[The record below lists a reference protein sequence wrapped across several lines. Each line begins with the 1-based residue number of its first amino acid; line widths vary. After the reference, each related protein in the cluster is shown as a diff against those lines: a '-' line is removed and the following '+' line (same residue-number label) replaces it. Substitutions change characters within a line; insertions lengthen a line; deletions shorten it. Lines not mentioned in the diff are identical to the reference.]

1 MAIPSDLVYFP
12 SPYLTRHKRVFFRSR
27 IALQAHPSP
36 DRSDHHQPDKPRPN
50 AGQTDPQTHHRP
62 QQGATPPDRQAPPKR
77 RPNQSSPPPPPP
89 ARSRTLPWPTPCASP
104 KEDTGASGSRPR
116 TTPPDRRVPF
126 RPRPNE
132 PHRQTDEPHSNVD
145 PARSSPHHRPR
156 QGAGRSRGRRLAP
169 ARRRTRERPA
179 PDHEQHHQTDEPPPV
194 TTTAVPATDRQ
205 SQTVCHAPPLTP
217 KPAEPH
223 LTTRPHSHPHAAT
236 TDSSSPAPTANA
248 RQSTPRQPRPQAP
261 AW

>member
-1 MAIPSDLVYFP
+1 MLSRPNKWRSHQIWFISHLLTLPATSGFFFVPELPSKHTPPPTGVTTTSQINLAQTP
-12 SPYLTRHKRVFFRSR
+12 AKPTLKPTTGPNRERH
-27 IALQAHPSP
+27 LQT
-36 DRSDHHQPDKPRPN
+36 DKLRPN
-50 AGQTDPQTHHRP
+50 ADQT
-62 QQGATPPDRQAPPKR
+62 
-77 RPNQSSPPPPPP
+77 N
-89 ARSRTLPWPTPCASP
+89 
-104 KEDTGASGSRPR
+104 
-116 TTPPDRRVPF
+116 
-126 RPRPNE
+126 
-132 PHRQTDEPHSNVD
+132 PHL
-145 PARSSPHHRPR
+145 HHRPR